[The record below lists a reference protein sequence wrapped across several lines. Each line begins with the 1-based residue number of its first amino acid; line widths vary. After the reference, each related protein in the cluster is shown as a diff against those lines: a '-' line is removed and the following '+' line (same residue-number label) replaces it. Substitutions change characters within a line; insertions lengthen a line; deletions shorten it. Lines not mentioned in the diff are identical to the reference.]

1 MCSDLNHTAL
11 WSESWIRSPKMPR
24 FGTLESIIMAPTGLL
39 GVGLWGRRFF
49 AHDRI
54 PWPNRVL
61 RKILAQHAI

>member
-39 GVGLWGRRFF
+39 GVGLGGDDSSRMIAFPGQIGF
-49 AHDRI
+49 
-54 PWPNRVL
+54 
-61 RKILAQHAI
+61 